1 MMTAILDRQYG
12 KLQATLEELVRLH
25 ERLLP
30 VMEEKREA
38 LTKMDRA
45 RLAEILV
52 REESLASSIAVVDGA
67 RADLVRALAGPL
79 GLPAAPPVRLGALL
93 EKIEDPV
100 WLKTLSALR
109 ERLEHVLGRVRRVA
123 ETNKALTEQTLGHI
137 RYFLRVLAG
146 LEGVHPT
153 YDRRARARD
162 GVAFPVVERRA

>member
-1 MMTAILDRQYG
+1 MMAATLDREFR
-12 KLQATLEELVRLH
+12 KLQTTLEELVRLH

-30 VMEEKREA
+30 VLEEKREA

-52 REESLASSIAVVDGA
+52 REESLASSISVVDGA
-67 RADLVRALAGPL
+67 RADLVRALAGQH
-79 GLPAAPPVRLGALL
+79 GLPATSPVRLGALL
-93 EKIEDPV
+93 ERVEEPIWSKA
-100 WLKTLSALR
+100 LSSLR
-109 ERLEHVLGRVRRVA
+109 ERLEQLLGRVRRVA

-162 GVAFPVVERRA
+162 GVAFPVMERRA